1 MENLWGSA
9 VQVYGNLRWII
20 SHVSFLECA
29 MPNFTCFWPLCRITR
44 FGKEQFTLFCR
55 NVPAI
60 WHLDLNFSEMSLGGV
75 YLLTYPCFL
84 GCSHF
89 SASISL
95 APFCKFVFPVFSSQ
109 SSLPVSMKTL
119 CSCTFCFLLTHRQ
132 VLLMF
137 CSHSINDLFYFSRVV
152 SCLPGVAYLS

>member
-1 MENLWGSA
+1 MFHFLNVLC
-9 VQVYGNLRWII
+9 QI
-20 SHVSFLECA
+20 SHAFDRYVESLDLVKNNSHCSVGMF
-29 MPNFTCFWPLCRITR
+29 
-44 FGKEQFTLFCR
+44 Q
-55 NVPAI
+55 
-60 WHLDLNFSEMSLGGV
+60 LDLNFSEMSLGGV

-109 SSLPVSMKTL
+109 SSLPVSLKTL

-132 VLLMF
+132 ALLMF